1 MGGTKSRQLE
11 QACAVL
17 EYLSEPAAVVD
28 PSYRIVRCNSA
39 FEAALEATAGEL
51 VGQPLPV
58 IGGHKA
64 SQAQAFDLSGANSRI
79 LQLGPSTNPLAVSAS
94 PLVTDGA
101 LVGYLCQATPQDIT
115 RETWMRYLLE
125 NLDQGIWDYDIQR
138 KMFTVSDAWRRM
150 RGVGPDHDINS
161 IDNTWLEDIHPEERD
176 LLREVF
182 TDQTRGGRD
191 QIDLQYRRRHA
202 SQGHW
207 VWILCRAA
215 VVDRDENGLPLRI
228 VGTDTDITQIKKTKL
243 SLQHLQRK
251 LQLALDASGIGV
263 WEYDPAQNKVHWDD
277 RMLEIYGLTD
287 GKNERSGSSWEE
299 YLHPDDLIETLAYS
313 DNFTDE
319 GDAYQRD
326 YRIVRPDGTVRH
338 VRSLASQ
345 DMVDGKPARLIG
357 VNIDVTD
364 HYDRARE
371 LETARAQLEYDSK
384 HDALTGLA
392 NRRLLDEVVAELCAS
407 LEDAHTYAV
416 LHLDLDHFKKVND
429 TYGHAAGDAVL
440 VSVAEKLRDIV
451 GKDGLV
457 CRNGGDEF
465 AILYQ
470 IAPEDSELT
479 AMCQNIISV
488 VGRPVPFENHSCK
501 IGVSIGGALGRG
513 PTPNFS
519 RIFTKADAALYAAKE
534 AGRNCFRLYTSVA

>member
-1 MGGTKSRQLE
+1 M
-11 QACAVL
+11 L

-28 PSYRIVRCNSA
+28 PSYRIVRCNTA
-39 FEAALEATAGEL
+39 FEAALEVTVGGL
-51 VGQPLPV
+51 VGQFLPV

-64 SQAQAFDLSGANSRI
+64 SQAQAFDLSGAKSRI
-79 LQLGPSTNPLAVSAS
+79 LQLGPLTDPLAVSAS
-94 PLVTDGA
+94 PLVTDNA

-115 RETWMRYLLE
+115 RETWMRYLLD
-125 NLDQGIWDYDIQR
+125 NLDQGIWDYDTQR
-138 KMFTVSDAWRRM
+138 EQFTVSDAWRRM
-150 RGVGPDHDINS
+150 RGVGPDDDINTMG
-161 IDNTWLEDIHPEERD
+161 NTWLEDIHPEERD

-182 TDQTRGGRD
+182 TDQTHGGRD
-191 QIDLQYRRRHA
+191 QIDLQYRRRHV

-207 VWILCRAA
+207 IWILCRAA
-215 VVDRDENGLPLRI
+215 VVDRDDDGLPLRI
-228 VGTDTDITQIKKTKL
+228 VGTDTDITQLKQTKL
-243 SLQHLQRK
+243 RLQHLQRK

-263 WEYDPAQNKVHWDD
+263 WEYDPVQNRVHWDD

-287 GKNERSGSSWEE
+287 GQNERAGSSWEHQ
-299 YLHPDDLIETLAYS
+299 LHPDDYQETLAYS
-313 DNFTDE
+313 EKCKQGGTPFR
-319 GDAYQRD
+319 RD

-345 DMVDGKPARLIG
+345 DIVEGEPARLIG

-364 HYDRARE
+364 HYDHARE
-371 LETARAQLEYDSK
+371 LEIARAQLEYDSK

-392 NRRLLDEVVAELCAS
+392 NRRLLDQVAAELCAS

-440 VSVAEKLRDIV
+440 VSVAESLRGIV
-451 GKDGLV
+451 GTDGLV
-457 CRNGGDEF
+457 CRTGGDEF
-465 AILYQ
+465 AILFQ

-479 AMCQNIISV
+479 AICHNIISAL
-488 VGRPVPFENHSCK
+488 GRPIPFENHSCK

-513 PTPNFS
+513 PTPNIS
-519 RIFTKADAALYAAKE
+519 RIFINADAALYAAKE
-534 AGRNCFRLYTSVA
+534 AGRNCFRLYTTVA